1 MEEQATWRG
10 HSFTLLVFVGIVTL
24 CSIFFVLGMLVG
36 RSQGQ
41 KFATVAAAEAAAK
54 AAAVRVPAEGKPE
67 LTFYDSVEDTPP
79 APAPDP
85 APEMPDAAPEKAAP
99 SAPEPPP
106 TPVADAGPVINFQ
119 IGALRNA
126 ADAEKL
132 LAQAKRNGF
141 KGFIL
146 APPRGD
152 KNPFYRVHVGPYSD
166 PGKAELDRQKL
177 VSLKYQP
184 IKK

>member
-54 AAAVRVPAEGKPE
+54 VAAVRVPAEGKPE

-79 APAPDP
+79 PV
-85 APEMPDAAPEKAAP
+85 PDAVPEKVAP
-99 SAPEPPP
+99 LAPEPPP